1 MQEQALNP
9 QVGGGCGDGAGLNA
23 PALVAFAA
31 PRTRLISRTA
41 TCMCCSASHGNGP
54 WDVGWV
60 ENLLGSLGGK
70 DSDPIHLS
78 YEPYYFS
85 ERIVSFSH
93 NESAN
98 STFSHGFSVKQTGPV
113 P

>member
-1 MQEQALNP
+1 
-9 QVGGGCGDGAGLNA
+9 VGLVNARAGGCLDGAGLNA

-60 ENLLGSLGGK
+60 ENLLGSLEVRTVVMFACFM
-70 DSDPIHLS
+70 S
-78 YEPYYFS
+78 
-85 ERIVSFSH
+85 RIIL
-93 NESAN
+93 AN
-98 STFSHGFSVKQTGPV
+98 K
-113 P
+113 